1 VNLFYRVLTFMVRFG
16 QVEAYPLTS
25 PPHAPADDVVRK
37 RCLWLIEEALELLE
51 ACFPGERAIAEIA
64 GCRRSLRELIEG
76 EPVRVDLVA
85 YADANADIRYVAYGN
100 DVAAC
105 IDSRDIDA
113 EVCRSN
119 DTKQPPKE
127 SGGKVEKGPNYSP
140 PAIAAIL
147 REQGWR
153 QS

>member
-1 VNLFYRVLTFMVRFG
+1 MNVWQRVFSFMVRFG
-16 QVEAYPLTS
+16 QHVPSQPFS
-25 PPHAPADDVVRK
+25 PVVPESEVIRK
-37 RCLWLIEEALELLE
+37 RCLWQLEETLELIQ
-51 ACFPGERAIAEIA
+51 ACFGGDTQAIESASAELV
-64 GCRRSLRELIEG
+64 GLIRWK
-76 EPVRVDLVA
+76 PVKVDLAA

-100 DVAAC
+100 DIAAG

-119 DTKQPPKE
+119 DTKAPATEP
-127 SGGKVEKGPNYSP
+127 GGKVQKGPNYSP

-153 QS
+153 Q